1 MRYIVFGS
9 AALGL
14 VLLYLLSLAS
24 TDTASSGEYY
34 KVLLYLNIALA
45 GVLIALISY
54 QLWQLA
60 KKIRQGVMGSRLT
73 LRYLGAFALMAII
86 PGLIVYLVS
95 VNFLTR
101 SIESWFNVKVESALD
116 GGLSLGQR
124 ALDIMLKD
132 VEDKAENM
140 ATSLAFQP
148 VSSHFSMLNDLR
160 EKSGVQDATL
170 LTPQGRIISVSSSDP
185 TSFLPDLP
193 SIPQLRQ
200 AQTRV
205 YGKIEPIPNKGLYLR
220 VLAPVSVQEL
230 AGETRILQLLHPV
243 PKSLS
248 NTAEAVQDVYRD
260 YQELSYSRDSIKDIF
275 KLTLTLVLMLA
286 MLSALAIAFV
296 LSRRLTQPL
305 TVLAEGTRAIAS
317 GDYSK
322 MLPEHGKDELG
333 VLVKSFNSMTR
344 QLDDATQA
352 TERNRARVEAA
363 RGYLETILA
372 HLSSGVLATN
382 AEGELRTY
390 NLIASNVLGLN
401 LAPFEGQH
409 FSQIAKS
416 QVFLTEFVQLLQA
429 HFDLTKTQDQAK
441 QELTKQL
448 EIIRP
453 QGKQLLLVRATRL
466 PSTAGSG
473 FVVVFD
479 DITTMAQA
487 QRDAA
492 WGEVARRLA
501 HEIKNPLT
509 PIQLSA
515 ERLQHKLSSKL
526 NADDA
531 NMLQRATDTI
541 VNQVTAMKSMV
552 NEFSEYAR
560 APSAV
565 LTKLNINKLI
575 KDVSALYERNIDEGN
590 TDNTEQAK
598 ITYHLM
604 PNMPDT
610 KGDATMLRQV
620 LHNLMQNAQDAL
632 KQTPNPEILVQTSF
646 DATHIQLVVKDN
658 GQGFP
663 PELLAHAFEPYV
675 TTKAHGTGLGLAI
688 VKKMIEEHV
697 GQIKIENNATG
708 GACISIVLPIE
719 KAKLAT
725 ISQINEVKPTS
736 KAKANSKVK
745 AVTKKPAV
753 RKTNLAKSV

>member
-1 MRYIVFGS
+1 MRYIVFVS
-9 AALGL
+9 VALGL

-24 TDTASSGEYY
+24 ANTAVSGDYY
-34 KVLLYLNIALA
+34 KILLYLNIALA
-45 GVLIALISY
+45 GVLIVLIGF
-54 QLWQLA
+54 QLWQLT
-60 KKIRQGVMGSRLT
+60 KKIRNGVMGSRLT

-86 PGLIVYLVS
+86 PGLLVYLVS

-132 VEDKAENM
+132 VEDKAENI

-148 VSSHFSMLNDLR
+148 ARSHFTMLNDLR
-160 EKSGVQDATL
+160 EKSGIQDATL
-170 LTPQGRIISVSSSDP
+170 LTPQGRIISVSSSDAN
-185 TSFLPDLP
+185 SFLPELP

-200 AQTRV
+200 AQHRV

-220 VLAPVSVQEL
+220 VLAPVSMQEL
-230 AGETRILQLLHPV
+230 SGEMRILQLLQPV

-260 YQELSYSRDSIKDIF
+260 YQELSYSRDSLKDIF

-305 TVLAEGTRAIAS
+305 TVLAEGTRAIAA

-333 VLVKSFNSMTR
+333 ILVKSFNSMTR
-344 QLDDATQA
+344 QLDDATKA
-352 TERNRARVEAA
+352 SERNRARVEAA

-372 HLSSGVLATN
+372 HLSSGVLAMN
-382 AEGELRTY
+382 EKGELRTF
-390 NLIASNVLGLN
+390 NLIASNILGLN
-401 LAPFEGQH
+401 LAPFENKPFMQI
-409 FSQIAKS
+409 SQS
-416 QVFLTEFVQLLQA
+416 QVFLTEFVQLLQS
-429 HFDLTKTQDQAK
+429 HFELTKNKEQDQGLTK
-441 QELTKQL
+441 LELTKQL

-466 PSTAGSG
+466 PVIAGSG

-515 ERLQHKLSSKL
+515 ERLQHKLSAKL
-526 NADDA
+526 NQDDA

-560 APSAV
+560 APSAI
-565 LTKLNINKLI
+565 LSKLNINQLI
-575 KDVSALYERNIDEGN
+575 KDVSALYEAPREDG
-590 TDNTEQAK
+590 TQVK
-598 ITYHLM
+598 ITYNLM
-604 PNMPDT
+604 PNLPDI

-632 KQTPNPEILVQTSF
+632 KQTQVAEILVQTSF
-646 DATHIQLVVKDN
+646 DEAAIKLMVKDN

-663 PELLAHAFEPYV
+663 VDLLAHAFEPYV
-675 TTKAHGTGLGLAI
+675 TTKSHGTGLGLAI
-688 VKKMIEEHV
+688 VKKMIEEHF

-708 GACISIVLPIE
+708 GACITIVLPIE
-719 KAKLAT
+719 KSSEIKIAAEKSSAKKPVSKKL
-725 ISQINEVKPTS
+725 SVKSSAIKP
-736 KAKANSKVK
+736 AKA
-745 AVTKKPAV
+745 A
-753 RKTNLAKSV
+753 

>member
-1 MRYIVFGS
+1 MRYILIIS
-9 AALGL
+9 AALG
-14 VLLYLLSLAS
+14 VALLYLLSLAS
-24 TDTASSGEYY
+24 ANTAISGDYY
-34 KVLLYLNIALA
+34 KILLYLNITLA
-45 GVLIALISY
+45 GALIVLIGF
-54 QLWQLA
+54 QLWSLY
-60 KKIRQGVMGSRLT
+60 KKIKGGVMGSRLT
-73 LRYLGAFALMAII
+73 LRLLGTFALMAII

-132 VEDKAENM
+132 VEEKAENM
-140 ATSLAFQP
+140 ATTLAFQP
-148 VSSHFSMLNDLR
+148 TRSQYSLLNDLR
-160 EKSGVQDATL
+160 EKSGIQDATL
-170 LTPQGRIISVSSSDP
+170 LSLQGRILSVSSGDP
-185 TSFLPDLP
+185 TSFLPELP

-205 YGKIEPIPNKGLYLR
+205 YGKIEPIHNKGLYLR
-220 VLAPVSVQEL
+220 VLAPVNVQEI
-230 AGETRILQLLHPV
+230 AGETRILQLLQPV

-260 YQELSYSRDSIKDIF
+260 YQELSYSRDSLKDVF
-275 KLTLTLVLMLA
+275 KLTLTLVLMLS

-296 LSRRLTQPL
+296 LSRRLSQPL

-317 GDYSK
+317 GDYST

-333 VLVKSFNSMTR
+333 ILVKSFNSMTR

-372 HLSSGVLATN
+372 HLSSGVLAINEN
-382 AEGELRTY
+382 AELRTY
-390 NLIASNVLGLN
+390 NLAASNILGIN
-401 LAPFEGQH
+401 LLLFENKPFIKITENQP
-409 FSQIAKS
+409 
-416 QVFLTEFVQLLQA
+416 FLAEFVSLVQT
-429 HFDLTKTQDQAK
+429 HF
-441 QELTKQL
+441 ELTKASELQKTEL
-448 EIIRP
+448 TRQIEIVRP

-466 PSTAGSG
+466 PSNNNATDNG

-479 DITTMAQA
+479 DVTTMVQA

-526 NADDA
+526 NVDDA
-531 NMLQRATDTI
+531 HVLQRATDTI
-541 VNQVTAMKSMV
+541 VNQVSAMKAMV

-560 APSAV
+560 APSAN
-565 LTKLNINKLI
+565 LSKSNLNKLI
-575 KDVSALYERNIDEGN
+575 KDVSVLYENTRDEHAN
-590 TDNTEQAK
+590 ADAVQAK
-598 ITYHLM
+598 ITYNLAVDL
-604 PNMPDT
+604 PNI

-632 KQTPNPEILVQTSF
+632 KLVESPTILVQTSF
-646 DATHIQLVVKDN
+646 DDTNIKLMVKDN

-663 PELLAHAFEPYV
+663 VDLLSHAFEPYV

-688 VKKMIEEHV
+688 VKKMTEEHH
-697 GQIKIENNATG
+697 GQIKIENNPTG
-708 GACISIVLPIE
+708 GACITIVLPID
-719 KAKLAT
+719 K
-725 ISQINEVKPTS
+725 N
-736 KAKANSKVK
+736 NSARLNVK
-745 AVTKKPAV
+745 AEISAGNTPLVKKRAV
-753 RKTNLAKSV
+753 KQIQV

>member
-1 MRYIVFGS
+1 MRYIVFVS
-9 AALGL
+9 VALGL

-24 TDTASSGEYY
+24 ANTAVSGEYY
-34 KVLLYLNIALA
+34 KILLYLNIALA
-45 GVLIALISY
+45 AVLIVLISY
-54 QLWQLA
+54 QLWQLT
-60 KKIRQGVMGSRLT
+60 KKIRNGVMGSRLT

-132 VEDKAENM
+132 MEDKAENI
-140 ATSLAFQP
+140 ATNLAFQP
-148 VSSHFSMLNDLR
+148 TSSHFAMLNDLR

-185 TSFLPDLP
+185 NSFLPDLP

-200 AQTRV
+200 AQYRV

-248 NTAEAVQDVYRD
+248 NTAEAVQEVYRD
-260 YQELSYSRDSIKDIF
+260 YQELSYSRESLRDIF

-305 TVLAEGTRAIAS
+305 TVLAEGTRAIAT

-344 QLDDATQA
+344 QLDDATKA
-352 TERNRARVEAA
+352 AERNRARVEAA

-372 HLSSGVLATN
+372 HLSSGVLAMN
-382 AEGELRTY
+382 EQGELRTY
-390 NLIASNVLGLN
+390 NLIASNILGLP
-401 LAPFEGQH
+401 LAQFENQH
-409 FSQIAKS
+409 FSNISKS
-416 QVFLTEFVQLLQA
+416 QAFLTEFIQLLQS
-429 HFDLTKTQDQAK
+429 HFDLTKSKDQEK

-453 QGKQLLLVRATRL
+453 QGKQQLLVRATRL
-466 PSTAGSG
+466 PATAGNG

-515 ERLQHKLSSKL
+515 ERLQHKLSAKL
-526 NADDA
+526 NIDDA

-560 APSAV
+560 APSAI
-565 LTKLNINKLI
+565 LSKLNINKLI
-575 KDVSALYERNIDEGN
+575 KDVSALYE
-590 TDNTEQAK
+590 DNADNSGQAK
-598 ITYHLM
+598 ITYNLM
-604 PNMPDT
+604 LGMPDI

-632 KQTPNPEILVQTSF
+632 KQTPNPEILVQTTF
-646 DATHIQLVVKDN
+646 NETTIKLLVKDN

-663 PELLAHAFEPYV
+663 LELLAHAFEPYV

-688 VKKMIEEHV
+688 VKKMIEEHA
-697 GQIKIENNATG
+697 GQIKIENNASG
-708 GACISIVLPIE
+708 GASVSIVLPIE
-719 KAKLAT
+719 KSKLVVTET
-725 ISQINEVKPTS
+725 ILSTETIVIN
-736 KAKANSKVK
+736 
-745 AVTKKPAV
+745 KKPPA
-753 RKTNLAKSV
+753 RKVANKPSMTKQNIAKQA